1 MSRIVIKN
9 LHLHLYQI
17 GDKDEWVVGEM
28 HEDTH
33 KKEIAITPSNV
44 HCVSQVILK
53 AKEWP
58 IQYKTSFIT

>member
-53 AKEWP
+53 AKE
-58 IQYKTSFIT
+58 